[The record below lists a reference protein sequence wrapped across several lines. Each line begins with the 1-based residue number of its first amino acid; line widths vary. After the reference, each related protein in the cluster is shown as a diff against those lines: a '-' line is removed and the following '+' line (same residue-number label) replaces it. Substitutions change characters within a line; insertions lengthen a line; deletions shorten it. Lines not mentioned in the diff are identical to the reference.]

1 VLIKRSILNFSGTN
15 TDEGDRSRVLK
26 RVFITRREEVT
37 GEFRKLLEEEVGNNR
52 RLQNIA

>member
-1 VLIKRSILNFSGTN
+1 
-15 TDEGDRSRVLK
+15 VLK